1 MLIVIDRLAAWQA
14 SGGSRTAQG
23 DPDWYPPVAALRDLY
38 RILLSRIWTGDHR
51 VAGRLN
57 NRTLPIVLKTCVMT
71 DLPAEAKVKPAPDF
85 GSLAPAFPRSL
96 LRGAVSLALVALA
109 SWFGY
114 TVAFQ
119 HGLDR
124 LHAAA
129 EQRLA
134 VVAARL
140 DGYLSRFEYL
150 PSLLETSPSVF
161 RLLDNPNDSA
171 LQQTVSLY
179 LKSINVLAGSENLY
193 VLSVAGQT
201 LAAAD
206 FDQPGT
212 PFGSDLSYRPYVSD
226 AIARG
231 RGRFFGVGITSARAG
246 YYLSY
251 ALSADGT
258 RRGIA
263 TVKVNLESLE
273 REWRDTESDILLVDE
288 RQVTILASRDEWR
301 FRPLVPLSPEVR
313 AGIARSKPYGSSEL
327 KPLGWTYST
336 PMQGGDISVSTES
349 GSAYRIGERAVNGN
363 LWRLILLDDEAPT
376 RQTALVIGA
385 LSGLAAIAA
394 LLAFGLLEQ
403 RRKEIRQ
410 RLASQAALQAAND
423 MLEVRVQERT
433 AELRAAQDEL
443 VHAGKLAALGQMS
456 AGIVHE
462 LNQPL
467 AALQTAA
474 DNAILLVDRGSIG
487 DARGNLTRIGE
498 LIRRLGRLTGQL
510 RLFAYK
516 SSSSLEAVSVENA
529 VAEVLKML
537 AARIRE
543 AGVDVSIE
551 IEPGLSALADQS
563 RLEQL
568 LCNIVANALD
578 AVESVEQRSIVV
590 RAAVDQGRVSRGRIT
605 ISNNGPAI
613 SSDVLARLF
622 EPFVTTKPA
631 GKGLGLG
638 LMISN
643 HIARSFGGELQ
654 AQNLAPCGAEFVV
667 MLRLPDSPEVLHE

>member
-1 MLIVIDRLAAWQA
+1 
-14 SGGSRTAQG
+14 
-23 DPDWYPPVAALRDLY
+23 
-38 RILLSRIWTGDHR
+38 
-51 VAGRLN
+51 
-57 NRTLPIVLKTCVMT
+57 MT
-71 DLPAEAKVKPAPDF
+71 DLPAEARVKTAPDF

-96 LRGAVSLALVALA
+96 LRAAVSLALVLLA

-114 TVAFQ
+114 TIAFQ

-134 VVAARL
+134 IVAARL

-171 LQQTVSLY
+171 LQHTVSLY

-251 ALSADGT
+251 ALSAEGMK
-258 RRGIA
+258 RGIA

-313 AGIARSKPYGSSEL
+313 ADIARSKPYGRSEL

-336 PMQGGDISVSTES
+336 QMQGGGDISVSTQS
-349 GSAYRIGERAVNGN
+349 GSAYSIGERAVNGN

-385 LSGLAAIAA
+385 LSGLAAIVA

-403 RRKEIRQ
+403 RRKEIKQ
-410 RLASQAALQAAND
+410 RLAGQAALQAAND

-433 AELRAAQDEL
+433 AELRAAHDEL

-537 AARIRE
+537 AARIKE
-543 AGVDVSIE
+543 AGVDVSID
-551 IEPGLSALADQS
+551 IEPGLSALADQP

-590 RAAVDQGRVSRGRIT
+590 RAVVDQGRVARGRIT

-613 SSDVLARLF
+613 SSDVLERLF

-654 AQNLAPCGAEFVV
+654 AQNLVPCGAEFVV
-667 MLRLPDSPEVLHE
+667 MLRLPE